1 MAQVQYKSETLI
13 KGNKR
18 TKTSRLDSSES
29 DDVYCNRFPFKKKQI
44 LCRISRMRWPVGD
57 DDAARRAR
65 NRPKWFRKTPPTGSF
80 VQLIPD
86 LSTLVANLELQLDTP
101 STTRPEN

>member
-29 DDVYCNRFPFKKKQI
+29 DDVYCNRFPLKKTNFVPDQ
-44 LCRISRMRWPVGD
+44 S
-57 DDAARRAR
+57 DAVASGRRRRGPPSEKPAQVVPQDAT
-65 NRPKWFRKTPPTGSF
+65 NRF
-80 VQLIPD
+80 V
-86 LSTLVANLELQLDTP
+86 
-101 STTRPEN
+101 RPAHS